1 MDRQIL
7 GETTASY
14 SLGVS
19 VPAGRLVF
27 ISGTVAMDDDG
38 QVVGL
43 GDMETQSR
51 YVFEQIGKL
60 LQEAGATFDNV
71 VKITTF
77 VTDLTDYGK
86 FSSVRQEV
94 FGDGPYPASSTVKV
108 AGLVVD
114 GLLLEVE
121 AIAVV

>member
-1 MDRQIL
+1 MKRQIL
-7 GETTASY
+7 GKTTASY

-27 ISGTVAMDDDG
+27 ISGTVALDEEG
-38 QVVGL
+38 QLVGP
-43 GDMETQSR
+43 GDMETQAR

-77 VTDLTDYGK
+77 VTDLTDYAK
-86 FSSVRQEV
+86 FANVRKEV

-108 AGLVVD
+108 AGLVVE